1 MTSKMI
7 YQTDQLGLY
16 LCTIEADP
24 DPLEIGEWLIPAG
37 CVEAPPP
44 AIPAQKAALWTG
56 DSWELIDSLKGLT
69 IYSTKTGE
77 PKTVDRVGPLPAGY
91 TLQVPGPHQVW
102 KNGRWTDDVPMVL
115 TKLHSEKTTAVN
127 QACETSITGGFLSEA
142 LGAPYSY
149 SSQMDDQVNLMG
161 SVIQALEMVYA
172 CRDSNGI
179 KAFRL
184 HTADQLRQ
192 VCNDFTSN
200 KMKLLQKA
208 DGLKH
213 RLDQA
218 LADKDLNALV
228 AITWEDSQP

>member
-1 MTSKMI
+1 MARKI
-7 YQTDQLGLY
+7 IFQTDQLGLY
-16 LCTIEADP
+16 LCALEADP
-24 DPLEIGEWLIPAG
+24 DPLEDGQWLIPAG
-37 CVEAPPP
+37 CVETPPP
-44 AIPAQKAALWTG
+44 AIPAHKAALWTG

-127 QACETSITGGFLSEA
+127 EACETSITGGFESDA
-142 LGAPYSY
+142 LGATHTY
-149 SSQMDDQVNLMG
+149 SSQMDDQINLMG
-161 SVIQALEMVYA
+161 SVIQGLEMAYS
-172 CRDSNGI
+172 CRDLNGV

-184 HTADQLRQ
+184 HSADQLSQ
-192 VCNDFTSN
+192 VSNDFISF

-208 DGLKH
+208 DVLKQ
-213 RLDQA
+213 RLDEA
-218 LADKDLNALV
+218 LTDKDLIALS
-228 AITWEDSQP
+228 AITWEDPHP